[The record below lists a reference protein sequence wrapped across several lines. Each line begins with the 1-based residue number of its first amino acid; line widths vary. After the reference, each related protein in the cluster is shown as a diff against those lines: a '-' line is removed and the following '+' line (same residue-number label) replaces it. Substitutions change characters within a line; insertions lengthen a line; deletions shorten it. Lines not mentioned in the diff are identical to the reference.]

1 MRTKLIAEL
10 ATSHGGDLQVA
21 EAMIRAAAEA
31 GCDAVKIQHYGR
43 VNPKDPQAA
52 WLEGAR
58 LTSLAIKYLRAL
70 AERQGLLF
78 MATPFDAQ
86 SLIDLRG
93 AGVTAFKIASSESQS
108 HWWQPGE
115 REQWFVS
122 LPWGIG
128 EHRSG
133 AVMLTAVPLYPTP
146 LECVSRAP
154 LLDGWSDHTVGL
166 SACQYLIAHG
176 AEWIEAHLT
185 LPGQSRQMAWD
196 KTPAQFAE
204 LRQYAEAVATMTS
217 GVNQMFKERFTA

>member
-58 LTSLAIKYLRAL
+58 LNAFAIGQLRQY
-70 AERQGLLF
+70 AERCELLF
-78 MATPFDAQ
+78 IATPFDAP
-86 SLIDLRG
+86 SLLDLRG
-93 AGVTAFKIASSESQS
+93 AGVTAFKIASSES
-108 HWWQPGE
+108 HRDWWQVNGN
-115 REQWFVS
+115 EQWLVS
-122 LPWGIG
+122 LPWGISL
-128 EHRSG
+128 RVPD
-133 AVMLTAVPLYPTP
+133 AVRLTAIPLYPTP
-146 LECVSRAP
+146 LECVFRAP
-154 LLDGWSDHTVGL
+154 LLEGWSDHTVGL
-166 SACQYLIAHG
+166 SACQYMIAHG
-176 AEWIEAHLT
+176 AQWIEAHLT

-204 LRQYAEAVATMTS
+204 LRQYADAVATMTS